1 MRSIEESRSHEVLD
15 QNRAASDRR
24 LNLAHSR
31 LFQQD
36 NDDLQIH
43 TNMVRQLQ
51 SQASAMDMPA
61 PLTKPHAW
69 DSEGCGEILRGA
81 TATWSL
87 TFSNFFFVFVLS
99 EGCYYTQNLP
109 FFFLIWQRISGG
121 LSSFT
126 VRARVNTWAERFTS
140 LPPSGILWA
149 LCSLQSKYEE
159 QRAPTS
165 QDPQSGLQD
174 NETPKI
180 MFSTSSLFLIFPVH
194 TTAWE
199 QHFWNSISETSH
211 SGGGKCW
218 WKSEGQGAF
227 SMCVCLSLTAVL

>member
-24 LNLAHSR
+24 LNLVHSR

-81 TATWSL
+81 TAT
-87 TFSNFFFVFVLS
+87 
-99 EGCYYTQNLP
+99 
-109 FFFLIWQRISGG
+109 
-121 LSSFT
+121 
-126 VRARVNTWAERFTS
+126 
-140 LPPSGILWA
+140 
-149 LCSLQSKYEE
+149 
-159 QRAPTS
+159 
-165 QDPQSGLQD
+165 
-174 NETPKI
+174 
-180 MFSTSSLFLIFPVH
+180 
-194 TTAWE
+194 
-199 QHFWNSISETSH
+199 
-211 SGGGKCW
+211 
-218 WKSEGQGAF
+218 
-227 SMCVCLSLTAVL
+227 